1 MCEWLLDA
9 KLGDELE
16 LLFVDGD
23 GRRSERRKVS
33 LEIYASYEGWL
44 EEFVD
49 AHDLDMRV
57 EEWLEPPLYRNSLDV
72 AVVEVEPSLYRRV
85 LRAFRGRVEL
95 WNTFPPPLQ
104 QVLWKMGLT
113 PSSCGGDVPEPKYV
127 KIGFRGWAG
136 PPNVPSW
143 RYVRE
148 VEVSLNGD
156 PVTLDP
162 GEVSD
167 VVESYS
173 PHVIVLE
180 GPKWRKLALSIPG
193 VRSALRSGV
202 LVDSLPLGVTVRGL
216 MEWSSLSHAP
226 IRLASDYTIG
236 KVLTSVEAFKAMERR
251 YLVPDVAVRVER
263 WKSVGEL
270 VRADRGG
277 LILTPRAGIYWGVAQ
292 LDFDSFFPSI
302 ISQENISP
310 ETVNDPLCSDWFE
323 VPGVG
328 HRICRE
334 RRGLVSEAVGEL
346 VRRKR
351 LYKSMGDSDRLEA
364 IKWVLVACFGYLG
377 YRNARFGSIESY
389 ESVTAMA
396 RHLALRAIEVAS
408 RRGEVIH
415 FLVDSLFVRT
425 PDPHSLAKEIEDE
438 LGYRIRVDS
447 VYSWLVF
454 FPPSDGNGGWGVPSR
469 YVGKLTKGGVKAKG
483 LVRRD
488 MPPLLRY
495 LMERS
500 LDLLGE
506 AEDPD
511 TLLSA
516 LLKVR
521 RMFEDAERSLMRY
534 EVPENLLVMEKR
546 LDPPYSKEIGHW
558 RAASLINARG
568 SVRYVEATFPYP
580 VEMGRGG
587 YDVRRYVEMVRRAY
601 RPFDFMRSLL
611 VSQLRR
617 VEWR

>member
-9 KLGDELE
+9 KLSDDLE

-44 EEFVD
+44 EEFAD

-57 EEWLEPPLYRNSLDV
+57 EEWLRPPLYRNSLDV
-72 AVVEVEPSLYRRV
+72 AVIEVEPSLYRRV
-85 LRAFRGRVEL
+85 FRALRGRVEL

-113 PSSCGGDVPEPKYV
+113 PSSCGEDVPEPKYV
-127 KIGFRGWAG
+127 KLGFRGWAG

-148 VEVSLNGD
+148 VEVSLNGE
-156 PVTLDP
+156 PVTLNP
-162 GEVSD
+162 KEVSD
-167 VVESYS
+167 VVETYS

-202 LVDSLPLGVTVRGL
+202 LVDSLPLGVAVRGL

-226 IRLASDYTIG
+226 IRLASGYTIG

-277 LILTPRAGIYWGVAQ
+277 LILTPRPGIYWDVAQ

-415 FLVDSLFVRT
+415 FLVDSVFVRT
-425 PDPHSLAKEIEDE
+425 RDPASLAREIEDE
-438 LGYRIRVDS
+438 LGYKVRVDS

-454 FPPSDGNGGWGVPSR
+454 FPPEDGSEGRWGVPSKYLGR
-469 YVGKLTKGGVKAKG
+469 LVGGGVKAKG
-483 LVRRD
+483 LLRRD
-488 MPPLLRY
+488 MPPLIRR

-500 LDLLGE
+500 LSLLGE
-506 AEDPD
+506 ARDPD
-511 TLLSA
+511 DLASVLFR
-516 LLKVR
+516 VR
-521 RMFEDAERSLMRY
+521 EMFREVERSLTRY
-534 EVPENLLVMEKR
+534 EVPEELLVVER
-546 LDPPYSKEIGHW
+546 RINPPYHREASHW
-558 RAASLINARG
+558 RAASLIGLRGG
-568 SVRYVEATFPYP
+568 SVRYVEAASPYP
-580 VEMGRGG
+580 TEMGRGG
-587 YDVRRYVEMVRRAY
+587 YDARRYLEMVKRAY
-601 RPFDFMRSLL
+601 RPFGFMHSLL
-611 VSQLRR
+611 S
-617 VEWR
+617 